1 MTVALPRL
9 TAKKTEAPG
18 AGARVGRADVR
29 ATRLAEK
36 IFQMG
41 EVVGGVSPVP
51 WEHVRVWLQFT

>member
-18 AGARVGRADVR
+18 ADVR

-51 WEHVRVWLQFT
+51 WEHVRV

>member
-51 WEHVRVWLQFT
+51 WEHVRI